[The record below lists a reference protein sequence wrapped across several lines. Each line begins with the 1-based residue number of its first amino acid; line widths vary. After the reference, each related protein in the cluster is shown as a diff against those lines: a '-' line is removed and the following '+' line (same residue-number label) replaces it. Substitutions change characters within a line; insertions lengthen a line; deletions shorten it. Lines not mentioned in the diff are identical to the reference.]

1 MKSLTSLRVHNPW
14 TAKTLANRTFAL
26 LRRNFIFALPVLI
39 ADLLGFAAMHF
50 QHALQRPLFAL
61 FFSAKDSVLSPT
73 RSSFTLTPE
82 NATKAALLTV
92 PLVWGCYFLTIFFY
106 SGALVVVSA
115 LLETAQKGEILNL
128 QLIQTVLLKRKRQIL
143 GFSIFLF
150 GVLVI
155 AAVVGYW
162 LFRAIVSVPWLAN
175 WTGFNLGILVAWI
188 LEMPIAYIFTRRA
201 LKFLRPEA
209 ARRRSDERLA
219 MFAGFT
225 AVAVQIV
232 FGLLVKYAAPAFL
245 FQQTT
250 VTAFLF
256 REATF
261 SLIGAL
267 LYVLLFIALS
277 LLAAGDEPMIEAP
290 VS

>member
-1 MKSLTSLRVHNPW
+1 VPTTPW
-14 TAKTLANRTFAL
+14 TAKTLVKRTFAL
-26 LRRNFIFALPVLI
+26 LRRHPIFALPVLI

-50 QHALQRPLFAL
+50 QHALHGPLFAL
-61 FFSAKDSVLSPT
+61 FFSTKDSVLSTT
-73 RSSFTLTPE
+73 RSSFILTPE
-82 NATKAALLTV
+82 NATKAALLIV
-92 PLVWGCYFLTIFFY
+92 PLIWGCYFLTIYFY

-128 QLIQTVLLKRKRQIL
+128 QLVQTVLLKRKRRIL

-162 LFRAIVSVPWLAN
+162 LFRAIVSVPWFAT
-175 WTGFNLGILVAWI
+175 WTGFNEGILVAGL

-209 ARRRSDERLA
+209 MQRRSDERLA
-219 MFAGFT
+219 TFSGFA
-225 AVAVQIV
+225 AVTVQIV
-232 FGLLVKYAAPAFL
+232 VSLLWRYAAPAFL

-250 VTAFLF
+250 VAAFLF

-267 LYVLLFIALS
+267 LYVPLFVALS
-277 LLAAGDEPMIEAP
+277 LLATGEEPMIEAP
-290 VS
+290 VFQGVET